1 MRPLKKAL
9 QEHELIVL
17 RVMGEWYDLDLTG
30 EDKAACVRELAEA
43 LAELDFAQEILYLGP
58 EEAAAVQTLVQGNGR
73 SPVAT
78 FERIHGEVR
87 LMGPGALE
95 REEPWFD
102 PISAVESLWYRGY
115 IYRGFDETAEGMIEF
130 YYLPDELF
138 AKLPQPEKPKVIK
151 ETAVPAKKPK
161 ASKAKSA
168 SPAQPIQ
175 PEPTA
180 RPEPAEGAVST
191 LKPVPEPN
199 RYTPANSSAVDDLTT
214 LLALAQR
221 TSLRREALDLLNQL
235 LLNADAD
242 RRSLL
247 VNLAREIG
255 MLREVDG
262 GIRPTRT
269 AVSWL
274 TKSREAQLRDLMDA
288 WSSSGWND
296 LCHTPGLSCEG
307 DQWRN
312 DPILA
317 RTALLDALPQTPDWY
332 RLGDLISQIKQADP
346 DFQRPD
352 GNYDTW
358 YVRDKAQESYLTGIE
373 NWDLVEGRLLAFLV
387 QGPLFWL
394 GLAETAVLGP
404 QTLFRLT
411 DRALEW
417 LVSTPPASEE
427 VTTPIIVQPD
437 ATILAAHN
445 ASRHHRFQVARISEP
460 QPVAPGKP
468 YSYQITPAS
477 LKQARTEG
485 IEPDR
490 ILTFLQEASE
500 RPLPIATK
508 RGIERWQERGVEGR
522 LETAVILRVR
532 EAGILETLRT
542 NAKTRAFIDESLG
555 ELAATV
561 RLENWTKLREA
572 AAQLGLLLDSTV
584 Q

>member
-1 MRPLKKAL
+1 MRTLKKAL

-30 EDKAACVRELAEA
+30 DDKAACVKA
-43 LAELDFAQEILYLGP
+43 LAERLAQLDFAQEILYLAP
-58 EEAAAVQTLVQGNGR
+58 EEASAIQTLVQSNGR
-73 SPVAT
+73 SPVAS
-78 FERIHGEVR
+78 FERLHGEVR

-95 REEPWFD
+95 RDEPWFD
-102 PISAVESLWYRGY
+102 PISPVEALWYRGF

-130 YYLPDELF
+130 YYLPEELL
-138 AKLPQPEKPKVIK
+138 AKLPKPEKPKEVRP
-151 ETAVPAKKPK
+151 TAVT
-161 ASKAKSA
+161 SLS
-168 SPAQPIQ
+168 
-175 PEPTA
+175 
-180 RPEPAEGAVST
+180 
-191 LKPVPEPN
+191 PVPEPN
-199 RYTPANSSAVDDLTT
+199 RYTPASSSAVDDLTT

-221 TSLRREALDLLNQL
+221 TALRSEALDLLPQIL
-235 LLNADAD
+235 LDADAH

-247 VNLAREIG
+247 INLAREME
-255 MLREVDG
+255 MLREVEG

-296 LCHTPGLSCEG
+296 LCHTPGLRCEG
-307 DQWRN
+307 EQWRN

-332 RLGDLISQIKQADP
+332 KLADLIGHIKQTDP

-358 YVRDKAQESYLTGIE
+358 YVRDVAQDNYLSGIE
-373 NWDLVEGRLLAFLV
+373 NWELVEGRLLAFLV

-394 GLAETAVLGP
+394 GLAETAVQGKH
-404 QTLFRLT
+404 QLFRLT

-417 LVSTPPASEE
+417 LASTPPASEE
-427 VTTPIIVQPD
+427 VTVPIIVQPD
-437 ATILAAHN
+437 STILVAHN
-445 ASRHHRFQVARISEP
+445 ANRHHRFQVARISEP
-460 QPVAPGKP
+460 QPVEPGKP
-468 YSYQITPAS
+468 YAYQITPAS
-477 LKQARTEG
+477 LQQARAEG

-508 RGIERWQERGVEGR
+508 RGIERWRERGVEGR

-542 NAKTRAFIDESLG
+542 NAKTREYIAESLG

-561 RLENWTKLREA
+561 RLENWQKLREA

-584 Q
+584 KN

>member
-1 MRPLKKAL
+1 M
-9 QEHELIVL
+9 
-17 RVMGEWYDLDLTG
+17 
-30 EDKAACVRELAEA
+30 EA
-43 LAELDFAQEILYLGP
+43 
-58 EEAAAVQTLVQGNGR
+58 
-73 SPVAT
+73 
-78 FERIHGEVR
+78 
-87 LMGPGALE
+87 
-95 REEPWFD
+95 
-102 PISAVESLWYRGY
+102 LWYRGF

-130 YYLPDELF
+130 YYLPDELLE
-138 AKLPQPEKPKVIK
+138 KLPKPEKPKEVR
-151 ETAVPAKKPK
+151 ETAASTGSVPAVPK
-161 ASKAKSA
+161 
-168 SPAQPIQ
+168 
-175 PEPTA
+175 
-180 RPEPAEGAVST
+180 

-199 RYTPANSSAVDDLTT
+199 RYTPASSSAVDDLTT

-221 TSLRREALDLLNQL
+221 TALRSEALDLLPQVL
-235 LLNADAD
+235 LDADAD

-247 VNLAREIG
+247 INLAREME
-255 MLREVDG
+255 MLREVEG

-274 TKSREAQLRDLMDA
+274 TKSREAQLRALMDA

-296 LCHTPGLSCEG
+296 LCHTPGLRCEG

-332 RLGDLISQIKQADP
+332 RLSDLIAHIKQTDP

-358 YVRDKAQESYLTGIE
+358 YVRDVAQDNYLSGIE
-373 NWDLVEGRLLAFLV
+373 NWELVEGRLLTFLV

-394 GLAETAVLGP
+394 GLAETAVQGKHN
-404 QTLFRLT
+404 LFRLT

-417 LVSTPPASEE
+417 LANAPPATEE
-427 VTTPIIVQPD
+427 VTVPIIVQPD
-437 ATILAAHN
+437 ASVLVAHN
-445 ASRHHRFQVARISEP
+445 ANRHHRFQVARISEA
-460 QPVAPGKP
+460 QPVEPGKP
-468 YSYQITPAS
+468 YAYQITPAS
-477 LKQARTEG
+477 LKQAQAEG

-500 RPLPIATK
+500 RPLPAATK
-508 RGIERWQERGVEGR
+508 RGIERWRERGVEGR

-532 EAGILETLRT
+532 DAGILETLRS
-542 NAKTRAFIDESLG
+542 NAKTRDFIDESLG

-561 RLENWTKLREA
+561 RLENWQKLRDA

-584 Q
+584 NP

>member
-17 RVMGEWYDLDLTG
+17 RVMGEWWELDLTG
-30 EDKAACVRELAEA
+30 DNKAACVKA
-43 LAELDFAQEILYLGP
+43 LAEQLAQLDFAQEILYLAP
-58 EEAAAVQTLVQGNGR
+58 EEAAAIQTLVQGNGR

-78 FERIHGEVR
+78 FERTHGELR

-102 PISAVESLWYRGY
+102 PVSAVESLWYRGFVF
-115 IYRGFDETAEGMIEF
+115 RGFDETAEGMIEF
-130 YYLPDELF
+130 YYLPDELL
-138 AKLPQPEKPKVIK
+138 AKLPRPEKPKVVK
-151 ETAVPAKKPK
+151 EKAAAPTPTKSKQAKPADQ
-161 ASKAKSA
+161 AK
-168 SPAQPIQ
+168 PIQ
-175 PEPTA
+175 PERT
-180 RPEPAEGAVST
+180 AVSN

-199 RYTPANSSAVDDLTT
+199 RYTHANSSAVDDLTT

-235 LLNADAD
+235 LLNPDTD

-247 VNLAREIG
+247 VNLAREMG

-269 AVSWL
+269 AVAWL

-296 LCHTPGLSCEG
+296 LCHTPGLRCEG

-332 RLGDLISQIKQADP
+332 RLSDLISHLKETDP

-358 YVRDKAQESYLTGIE
+358 YVRDVAQESYLTGIE

-394 GLAETAVLGP
+394 GLAETAVQGP

-417 LVSTPPASEE
+417 LASTPPATEE
-427 VTTPIIVQPD
+427 ITTPIIVQPD

-445 ASRHHRFQVARISEP
+445 ANRHHRFQVARISEP
-460 QPVAPGKP
+460 QPVEPGKP
-468 YSYQITPAS
+468 YSYQMTPAS
-477 LKQARTEG
+477 LKQAREEG

-500 RPLPIATK
+500 RPLPAATK
-508 RGIERWQERGVEGR
+508 RGIERWRERGVEGR
-522 LETAVILRVR
+522 LETAVVLRVR
-532 EAGILETLRT
+532 DASILETLRT
-542 NAKTRAFIDESLG
+542 NAKTRDFIDESLG
-555 ELAATV
+555 DLAATV
-561 RLENWTKLREA
+561 RLENWQPLREA

>member
-115 IYRGFDETAEGMIEF
+115 VYRGFDETAEGMIEF

-138 AKLPQPEKPKVIK
+138 AKLPQPKKPKVIK

-168 SPAQPIQ
+168 SPAPPIQ

-180 RPEPAEGAVST
+180 GPEPAEGAVPK
-191 LKPVPEPN
+191 LNPVPEPN
-199 RYTPANSSAVDDLTT
+199 RYLPTNSSAVDDLTT

-247 VNLAREIG
+247 VNLAREMG

-332 RLGDLISQIKQADP
+332 RLGDLISQIKQTDP

-358 YVRDKAQESYLTGIE
+358 YVRDTAQESYLTGIE

-394 GLAETAVLGP
+394 GLAETAVIGP

-417 LVSTPPASEE
+417 LASTPPASEE

-468 YSYQITPAS
+468 YAYQITPAS
-477 LKQARTEG
+477 LKQARAEG

-522 LETAVILRVR
+522 LETTVILRVR
-532 EAGILETLRT
+532 EAGILETLRN
-542 NAKTRAFIDESLG
+542 NAKTRDFIDESLG

>member
-43 LAELDFAQEILYLGP
+43 LAELEFAQEILYLGP

-87 LMGPGALE
+87 MMGPGALE

-102 PISAVESLWYRGY
+102 PISPVESLWYRGFV
-115 IYRGFDETAEGMIEF
+115 YRGFDETAEGLIEF
-130 YYLPDELF
+130 YYLPDELL
-138 AKLPQPEKPKVIK
+138 AKLPKPEKPK
-151 ETAVPAKKPK
+151 AVQA
-161 ASKAKSA
+161 A
-168 SPAQPIQ
+168 
-175 PEPTA
+175 
-180 RPEPAEGAVST
+180 AVTT
-191 LKPVPEPN
+191 LTSVPEPN
-199 RYTPANSSAVDDLTT
+199 RYSPATSSAVDDLTT

-235 LLNADAD
+235 LLNPDPN

-247 VNLAREIG
+247 VNLAREMG

-269 AVSWL
+269 AVAWL

-296 LCHTPGLSCEG
+296 LCHTPGLRCEG

-332 RLGDLISQIKQADP
+332 RLSDLISHLKQTDP

-358 YVRDKAQESYLTGIE
+358 YVRDVAQDSYLSGIE

-387 QGPLFWL
+387 QGPLVWL
-394 GLAETAVLGP
+394 GLAETAVQGP
-404 QTLFRLT
+404 HTLYRLT

-417 LVSTPPASEE
+417 LASTPPATEE
-427 VTTPIIVQPD
+427 ITTPIIVQPD

-445 ASRHHRFQVARISEP
+445 ANRHHRFQVARISEP
-460 QPVAPGKP
+460 QPVASGKP

-477 LKQARTEG
+477 LKQARAEG

-500 RPLPIATK
+500 RPLPASTK
-508 RGIERWQERGVEGR
+508 RGIERWRERGVEGR
-522 LETAVILRVR
+522 LETAVVLRVR
-532 EAGILETLRT
+532 DASILETLRT

-561 RLENWTKLREA
+561 RLENWQPLREA

>member
-1 MRPLKKAL
+1 MRTLLKAL

-17 RVMGEWYDLDLTG
+17 RVIGEWWELDLTG
-30 EDKAACVRELAEA
+30 EDKSSSCKA
-43 LAELDFAQEILYLGP
+43 LAERLAQLDFAQEVLYLGP
-58 EEAAAVQTLVQGNGR
+58 EEAAAIQTLVQSNGR
-73 SPVAT
+73 SPVAA
-78 FERIHGEVR
+78 FERLHGEVR

-102 PISAVESLWYRGY
+102 PISPVESLWYRGFV
-115 IYRGFDETAEGMIEF
+115 YRGFDETAEGMIEF
-130 YYLPDELF
+130 YYLPDELLE
-138 AKLPQPEKPKVIK
+138 KLPRPEKPKEVRQ
-151 ETAVPAKKPK
+151 TAV
-161 ASKAKSA
+161 
-168 SPAQPIQ
+168 
-175 PEPTA
+175 TNL
-180 RPEPAEGAVST
+180 T
-191 LKPVPEPN
+191 PVPEPN
-199 RYTPANSSAVDDLTT
+199 RYTPASSSAVDDLTT

-221 TSLRREALDLLNQL
+221 TALRSEALDLLPQVL
-235 LLNADAD
+235 LDANAD

-247 VNLAREIG
+247 INLAREME
-255 MLREVDG
+255 MLREVEG

-274 TKSREAQLRDLMDA
+274 TKSREAQLRALMDA

-296 LCHTPGLSCEG
+296 LCHTPGLRCEG

-332 RLGDLISQIKQADP
+332 SLNDLISHIKQTDP

-358 YVRDKAQESYLTGIE
+358 YVRDVAQDNYLSGIE
-373 NWDLVEGRLLAFLV
+373 NWELVEGRLLAFLV

-394 GLAETAVLGP
+394 GLAETAVQGKYH
-404 QTLFRLT
+404 LFRLT

-417 LVSTPPASEE
+417 LANSPPAAEE
-427 VTTPIIVQPD
+427 VTVPIIVQPD
-437 ATILAAHN
+437 STILAAHN
-445 ASRHHRFQVARISEP
+445 ANRHHRFQVARISEA
-460 QPVAPGKP
+460 QPVEPGKP
-468 YSYQITPAS
+468 YAYQITPAS
-477 LKQARTEG
+477 LKQARAEG

-500 RPLPIATK
+500 RPLPAATK
-508 RGIERWQERGVEGR
+508 RGIERWRERGVEGR

-532 EAGILETLRT
+532 DAGILETLRS
-542 NAKTRAFIDESLG
+542 NAKTRDFIDESLG

-561 RLENWTKLREA
+561 RLENWQKLREA

>member
-1 MRPLKKAL
+1 MRTLLKAL

-17 RVMGEWYDLDLTG
+17 RVIGEWWELDLTG
-30 EDKAACVRELAEA
+30 EDKAASSKA
-43 LAELDFAQEILYLGP
+43 LAERLAQLDFAQEILYLGP
-58 EEAAAVQTLVQGNGR
+58 EEAAAIQTLVQSNGR

-78 FERIHGEVR
+78 FERMHGEVR

-102 PISAVESLWYRGY
+102 PISPVEALWYRGFV
-115 IYRGFDETAEGMIEF
+115 YRGFDETAEGMIEF
-130 YYLPDELF
+130 YYIPNELLE
-138 AKLPQPEKPKVIK
+138 KLPRPEKPKEVRQ
-151 ETAVPAKKPK
+151 TAA
-161 ASKAKSA
+161 SA
-168 SPAQPIQ
+168 SSTKLSRSTSLSHSAQ
-175 PEPTA
+175 
-180 RPEPAEGAVST
+180 AVTSLT
-191 LKPVPEPN
+191 PVPEPN
-199 RYTPANSSAVDDLTT
+199 RYTPASSSAVDDLTT

-221 TSLRREALDLLNQL
+221 TALRSEALDLLPQIL
-235 LLNADAD
+235 LDADAD

-247 VNLAREIG
+247 INLAREME
-255 MLREVDG
+255 MLREVAG

-274 TKSREAQLRDLMDA
+274 TKSREAQLRALMDA

-296 LCHTPGLSCEG
+296 LCHTPGLRCEG

-332 RLGDLISQIKQADP
+332 RLGDLISHVKQTDP

-358 YVRDKAQESYLTGIE
+358 YVRDVAQDSYLSGIE
-373 NWDLVEGRLLAFLV
+373 NWDLVEGRLLSFLV

-394 GLAETAVLGP
+394 GLAETAVQG
-404 QTLFRLT
+404 QHTLFRLT

-417 LVSTPPASEE
+417 LANTPPASEE
-427 VTTPIIVQPD
+427 VTVPIVVQPD

-445 ASRHHRFQVARISEP
+445 ANRHHRFQVARISEA

-468 YSYQITPAS
+468 YAYQITPAS
-477 LKQARTEG
+477 LKQARAEG

-500 RPLPIATK
+500 RPLPASTK
-508 RGIERWQERGVEGR
+508 RGIERWRERGVEGR

-532 EAGILETLRT
+532 DASILETLRT
-542 NAKTRAFIDESLG
+542 NAKTRDYIDESLG

-561 RLENWTKLREA
+561 RLENWQKLREA

-584 Q
+584 QN

>member
-1 MRPLKKAL
+1 MRPLQKAL

-30 EDKAACVRELAEA
+30 EDKAACVTA
-43 LAELDFAQEILYLGP
+43 LAEGLAQLDFAQEMMCLGP

-102 PISAVESLWYRGY
+102 PISPVESLWYRGY
-115 IYRGFDETAEGMIEF
+115 VYRGFDETAEGMIEF

-138 AKLPQPEKPKVIK
+138 ARLPQPEKPKVVK
-151 ETAVPAKKPK
+151 EKVAAPAKPTKE
-161 ASKAKSA
+161 SKAKSA
-168 SPAQPIQ
+168 SPSKQIQ

-180 RPEPAEGAVST
+180 VAN

-221 TSLRREALDLLNQL
+221 TSLRREALDLLKQL
-235 LLNADAD
+235 LLNPDAD

-247 VNLAREIG
+247 LNLAREMG
-255 MLREVDG
+255 MLREVNG

-332 RLGDLISQIKQADP
+332 RLGDLISQIKQTDP

-358 YVRDKAQESYLTGIE
+358 YVRDEAQESYLTGIE

-417 LVSTPPASEE
+417 LANAPPATKEI
-427 VTTPIIVQPD
+427 TTPIIVQPD
-437 ATILAAHN
+437 ATILVAHN

-460 QPVAPGKP
+460 QPVALGKP
-468 YSYQITPAS
+468 YAYQITPAS
-477 LKQARTEG
+477 LKQARAEG

-500 RPLPIATK
+500 RPLPAATK
-508 RGIERWQERGVEGR
+508 RGIERWRERGVEGK

-542 NAKTRAFIDESLG
+542 NPKTRPFIDESLG
-555 ELAATV
+555 DLAATV
-561 RLENWTKLREA
+561 RLENWEKLREA

>member
-30 EDKAACVRELAEA
+30 DDKAACVEALAEA
-43 LAELDFAQEILYLGP
+43 LAQLNFEQEINYLAP
-58 EEAAAVQTLVQGNGR
+58 EEAAAIQTLVQGNGR

-87 LMGPGALE
+87 MMGPGALE
-95 REEPWFD
+95 RDEPWFD
-102 PISAVESLWYRGY
+102 PASPAEALWYRGF

-130 YYLPDELF
+130 YFLPDELL
-138 AKLPQPEKPKVIK
+138 AKLPKPEKPTVVK
-151 ETAVPAKKPK
+151 ETAV
-161 ASKAKSA
+161 
-168 SPAQPIQ
+168 
-175 PEPTA
+175 
-180 RPEPAEGAVST
+180 ST
-191 LKPVPEPN
+191 LTPVPEPN
-199 RYTPANSSAVDDLTT
+199 KFTSASSSAVDDLTT

-235 LLNADAD
+235 LLDADAD

-247 VNLAREIG
+247 INLAREME
-255 MLREVDG
+255 MLRETNG

-288 WSSSGWND
+288 WSNSGWND
-296 LCHTPGLSCEG
+296 LCHTPGLRCEG
-307 DQWRN
+307 DQWQN

-317 RTALLDALPQTPDWY
+317 RTALLDALPRTPDWY
-332 RLGDLISQIKQADP
+332 QLSDLISQIKQDDP

-358 YVRDKAQESYLTGIE
+358 YVRDVAQDNYLSGIE

-387 QGPLFWL
+387 QGPLVWL
-394 GLAETAVLGP
+394 GLAETAKIGS

-417 LVSTPPASEE
+417 LASTPPAAQE

-460 QPVAPGKP
+460 QPVEPGKP
-468 YSYQITPAS
+468 YAYQITPAS
-477 LKQARTEG
+477 LKQARAEG

-500 RPLPIATK
+500 RPLPTATK
-508 RGIERWQERGVEGR
+508 RGIERWRERGVEGR

-532 EAGILETLRT
+532 EAGILQTLRT
-542 NAKTRAFIDESLG
+542 NPKTRTFIDESLG

-561 RLENWTKLREA
+561 RLENWQKLRDA
-572 AAQLGLLLDSTV
+572 AAQLGLLLDNAV
-584 Q
+584 QN

>member
-1 MRPLKKAL
+1 MRTLKKAL

-17 RVMGEWYDLDLTG
+17 RVIGEWWDLDLTG
-30 EDKAACVRELAEA
+30 DDKAACVKA
-43 LAELDFAQEILYLGP
+43 LAERLAQLDFAQEILYLPP
-58 EEAAAVQTLVQGNGR
+58 EEAAAIQTLVQSNGR
-73 SPVAT
+73 SPVAS
-78 FERIHGEVR
+78 FERLHGEVR

-102 PISAVESLWYRGY
+102 PVSPVEALWYRGFV
-115 IYRGFDETAEGMIEF
+115 YRGFDETAEGMIEF
-130 YYLPDELF
+130 YYIPEELL
-138 AKLPQPEKPKVIK
+138 AKLPQPEKPKVVQA
-151 ETAVPAKKPK
+151 TAV
-161 ASKAKSA
+161 
-168 SPAQPIQ
+168 
-175 PEPTA
+175 T
-180 RPEPAEGAVST
+180 T
-191 LKPVPEPN
+191 LTPVPEPN
-199 RYTPANSSAVDDLTT
+199 RYTPATSSAVDDLTT

-221 TSLRREALDLLNQL
+221 TTLRSEALDLLPQVL
-235 LLNADAD
+235 LDADAD

-247 VNLAREIG
+247 INLAREME
-255 MLREVDG
+255 MLREVEG

-296 LCHTPGLSCEG
+296 LCHTPGLRCEG
-307 DQWRN
+307 DLWHN

-332 RLGDLISQIKQADP
+332 RLADLVGHVKQTDP

-358 YVRDKAQESYLTGIE
+358 YVRDVAQDTYLSGIE
-373 NWDLVEGRLLAFLV
+373 NWDLVEGRLLSFLV
-387 QGPLFWL
+387 QGSLFWL
-394 GLAETAVLGP
+394 GLAETAVQG
-404 QTLFRLT
+404 QHVLFRLT

-417 LVSTPPASEE
+417 LANTPPAVEE
-427 VTTPIIVQPD
+427 VTVPIVVQPD
-437 ATILAAHN
+437 ATILVAHN
-445 ASRHHRFQVARISEP
+445 ANRHHRFQVARISEA
-460 QPVAPGKP
+460 QPVEPGKP
-468 YSYQITPAS
+468 YAYQITPAS

-490 ILTFLQEASE
+490 ILTFLQEAGE
-500 RPLPIATK
+500 RPLPAATK
-508 RGIERWQERGVEGR
+508 RGIERWRERGVEGR

-542 NAKTRAFIDESLG
+542 NAKTRDFIDESLG

-561 RLENWTKLREA
+561 RLENWQKLRQA

-584 Q
+584 NG

>member
-30 EDKAACVRELAEA
+30 EDKAACVRELAAA

-58 EEAAAVQTLVQGNGR
+58 EEAAAIQTLVQGNGR

-115 IYRGFDETAEGMIEF
+115 VFRGFDETAEGMIEF

-151 ETAVPAKKPK
+151 EKAAAPTPAKSK
-161 ASKAKSA
+161 KAK
-168 SPAQPIQ
+168 PAEPAKPIQ

-180 RPEPAEGAVST
+180 VPK

-221 TSLRREALDLLNQL
+221 TSLHREALDLLNQL

-358 YVRDKAQESYLTGIE
+358 YVRDEAQESYLTGIE

-417 LVSTPPASEE
+417 LASTPPASEE

-468 YSYQITPAS
+468 YAYQITPAS
-477 LKQARTEG
+477 LKQARAEG

-542 NAKTRAFIDESLG
+542 NPKTRAYIDESLG

-561 RLENWTKLREA
+561 RLENWQPLREA

>member
-1 MRPLKKAL
+1 MRTLLKAL

-17 RVMGEWYDLDLTG
+17 RVIGEWWELDLIG
-30 EDKAACVRELAEA
+30 ADKAASAKA
-43 LAELDFAQEILYLGP
+43 LAEQLAALDFAQEVLYLPP
-58 EEAAAVQTLVQGNGR
+58 EEASAIQTLVQGNGR

-78 FERIHGEVR
+78 FERLHGELR

-102 PISAVESLWYRGY
+102 PISPVEALWYRGFV
-115 IYRGFDETAEGMIEF
+115 YRGFDETAEGMIEF
-130 YYLPDELF
+130 YYIPQELL
-138 AKLPQPEKPKVIK
+138 AKLPRLEKPKVVRA
-151 ETAVPAKKPK
+151 TAV
-161 ASKAKSA
+161 SLLT
-168 SPAQPIQ
+168 
-175 PEPTA
+175 PTA
-180 RPEPAEGAVST
+180 
-191 LKPVPEPN
+191 EPN
-199 RYTPANSSAVDDLTT
+199 RYTPTSSSAVDDLTT

-221 TSLRREALDLLNQL
+221 TALRSEALDLLNQL
-235 LLNADAD
+235 LLDADLD

-247 VNLAREIG
+247 VNLAREMG
-255 MLREVDG
+255 MLRETNG

-269 AVSWL
+269 AVAWL

-296 LCHTPGLSCEG
+296 LCHTPGLRCEG
-307 DQWRN
+307 EHWQN

-332 RLGDLISQIKQADP
+332 RLADLIAHIKKTDP

-358 YVRDKAQESYLTGIE
+358 YVRDVAQDSYLSGIE
-373 NWDLVEGRLLAFLV
+373 NWDLVEGRVLAFLV
-387 QGPLFWL
+387 AGPLVWL
-394 GLAETAVLGP
+394 GLAETAVQGP
-404 QTLFRLT
+404 NTFFRLT

-417 LVSTPPASEE
+417 LASAPPTTEE
-427 VTTPIIVQPD
+427 VFVPIIVQAD
-437 ATILAAHN
+437 TTILVAHN
-445 ASRHHRFQVARISEP
+445 ANRHHRFQVARISEP
-460 QPVAPGKP
+460 QPVTPGKP
-468 YSYQITPAS
+468 YAYQITPAS
-477 LKQARTEG
+477 LKQAREEG

-490 ILTFLQEASE
+490 ILAFLQEASE
-500 RPLPIATK
+500 RPLPAATK

-532 EAGILETLRT
+532 ETGILETLRS
-542 NAKTRAFIDESLG
+542 NPKTRDFIDESLG

-561 RLENWTKLREA
+561 RLENWQKLREA

-584 Q
+584 H

>member
-30 EDKAACVRELAEA
+30 EDKAACVRELAAA

-58 EEAAAVQTLVQGNGR
+58 EEAAAIQTLVQGNGR

-115 IYRGFDETAEGMIEF
+115 VFRGFDETAEGMIEF

-151 ETAVPAKKPK
+151 EKAAAPTPAKSK
-161 ASKAKSA
+161 KAK
-168 SPAQPIQ
+168 PAEPAKPIQ

-180 RPEPAEGAVST
+180 VPK

-221 TSLRREALDLLNQL
+221 TSLHREALDLLNQL

-358 YVRDKAQESYLTGIE
+358 YVRDVAQDNYLSGIE
-373 NWDLVEGRLLAFLV
+373 NWELVEGRLLAFLV

-394 GLAETAVLGP
+394 GLAETAVQGKH
-404 QTLFRLT
+404 QLFRLT

-417 LVSTPPASEE
+417 LASTPPASEE
-427 VTTPIIVQPD
+427 VTVPIIVQPD
-437 ATILAAHN
+437 STILVAHN
-445 ASRHHRFQVARISEP
+445 ANRHHRFQVARISEP
-460 QPVAPGKP
+460 QPVEPGKP
-468 YSYQITPAS
+468 YAYQITPAS
-477 LKQARTEG
+477 LQQARAEG

-508 RGIERWQERGVEGR
+508 RGIERWRQRGVEGR

-542 NAKTRAFIDESLG
+542 NAKTREYIAESLG

-561 RLENWTKLREA
+561 RLENWQKLREA

-584 Q
+584 KN

>member
-1 MRPLKKAL
+1 MRTLKKAL

-17 RVMGEWYDLDLTG
+17 RVMGEWWDLDLTG
-30 EDKAACVRELAEA
+30 DDKPACVTALAER
-43 LAELDFAQEILYLGP
+43 LAELDFAQEILYLAP
-58 EEAAAVQTLVQGNGR
+58 EEAAAIQTLVQSNGR
-73 SPVAT
+73 SPVAS
-78 FERIHGEVR
+78 FERLHGEVR

-102 PISAVESLWYRGY
+102 PISPVEALWYRGFV
-115 IYRGFDETAEGMIEF
+115 YRGFDETAEGMIEF
-130 YYLPDELF
+130 YYIPEELLARLP
-138 AKLPQPEKPKVIK
+138 KPEKPKEVRQ
-151 ETAVPAKKPK
+151 TAVT
-161 ASKAKSA
+161 S
-168 SPAQPIQ
+168 
-175 PEPTA
+175 
-180 RPEPAEGAVST
+180 

-199 RYTPANSSAVDDLTT
+199 RYTPATSSAVDDLTT

-221 TSLRREALDLLNQL
+221 TALRSEALDLLPQI
-235 LLNADAD
+235 LLNNDAD

-247 VNLAREIG
+247 INLAREME
-255 MLREVDG
+255 MLREVEG

-274 TKSREAQLRDLMDA
+274 TKSREAQLRALMDA

-296 LCHTPGLSCEG
+296 LCHTPGLRCEG
-307 DQWRN
+307 EHWHN

-317 RTALLDALPQTPDWY
+317 RTALLDALPQTADWY
-332 RLGDLISQIKQADP
+332 RLSELVGHIKQNDP

-358 YVRDKAQESYLTGIE
+358 YVRDVAQDNYLSGIE
-373 NWDLVEGRLLAFLV
+373 NWDLVEGRLLAFMV

-394 GLAETAVLGP
+394 GLAETAVQG
-404 QTLFRLT
+404 QNILFRLT

-417 LVSTPPASEE
+417 LASTPPASEE
-427 VTTPIIVQPD
+427 VSVPIIVQPD
-437 ATILAAHN
+437 ASVLVAHN
-445 ASRHHRFQVARISEP
+445 ANRHHRFQVARISEA
-460 QPVAPGKP
+460 QPVEPGKP
-468 YSYQITPAS
+468 YAYQITPAS
-477 LKQARTEG
+477 LKQARAEG

-500 RPLPIATK
+500 RPLPAATK
-508 RGIERWQERGVEGR
+508 RGIERWRERGVEGR

-542 NAKTRAFIDESLG
+542 NAKTRDFIDESLG

-561 RLENWTKLREA
+561 RLENWQKLREA
-572 AAQLGLLLDSTV
+572 AAQLGLLLDSNV
-584 Q
+584 NA

>member
-58 EEAAAVQTLVQGNGR
+58 EEAAAIQTLVQGNGR

-115 IYRGFDETAEGMIEF
+115 VYRGFDETAEGMIEF

-138 AKLPQPEKPKVIK
+138 AKLPQPEKPKVVK
-151 ETAVPAKKPK
+151 ETAIPAKKPK
-161 ASKAKSA
+161 ASKAKPVS
-168 SPAQPIQ
+168 QEKPIQ
-175 PEPTA
+175 PVPPA
-180 RPEPAEGAVST
+180 RPEPAEGAVSK
-191 LKPVPEPN
+191 LNPVPEPN
-199 RYTPANSSAVDDLTT
+199 RYNPTNSSAVDDLTT

-235 LLNADAD
+235 LLNPDTD

-247 VNLAREIG
+247 VNLAREMG

-269 AVSWL
+269 AVAWL

-332 RLGDLISQIKQADP
+332 RLSDLIGQIKQADP

-358 YVRDKAQESYLTGIE
+358 YVRDEAQESYLTGIE

-394 GLAETAVLGP
+394 GLAETAVIGP

-417 LVSTPPASEE
+417 LASTPPASEE
-427 VTTPIIVQPD
+427 ITTPIIVQPD
-437 ATILAAHN
+437 ATILVAHN
-445 ASRHHRFQVARISEP
+445 ANRHHRFQVARISEP
-460 QPVAPGKP
+460 QSVAPGKP

-477 LKQARTEG
+477 LKQAREEG

-500 RPLPIATK
+500 RPLPASTK
-508 RGIERWQERGVEGR
+508 RGIERWRERGVEGR

-532 EAGILETLRT
+532 DANILETLRT

-561 RLENWTKLREA
+561 RLENWEPLREA

>member
-1 MRPLKKAL
+1 MRTLLKAL

-17 RVMGEWYDLDLTG
+17 RVIGEWWELDLTG
-30 EDKAACVRELAEA
+30 EDKAASCKA
-43 LAELDFAQEILYLGP
+43 LAERLAQLDFAQEVLYLGP
-58 EEAAAVQTLVQGNGR
+58 EEAAAIQTLVQSNGR
-73 SPVAT
+73 SPVAA
-78 FERIHGEVR
+78 FERLHGEVR

-102 PISAVESLWYRGY
+102 PISPVESLWYRGFV
-115 IYRGFDETAEGMIEF
+115 YRGFDETAEGMIEF
-130 YYLPDELF
+130 YYLPDELLE
-138 AKLPQPEKPKVIK
+138 KLPRPEKPKEVR
-151 ETAVPAKKPK
+151 ETAV
-161 ASKAKSA
+161 
-168 SPAQPIQ
+168 
-175 PEPTA
+175 TNL
-180 RPEPAEGAVST
+180 T
-191 LKPVPEPN
+191 PVPEPN
-199 RYTPANSSAVDDLTT
+199 RYTPASSSAVDDLTT

-221 TSLRREALDLLNQL
+221 TALRSEALDLLPQVL
-235 LLNADAD
+235 LDADAD

-247 VNLAREIG
+247 INLAREME
-255 MLREVDG
+255 MLREVEG

-274 TKSREAQLRDLMDA
+274 TKSREAQLRALMDA

-296 LCHTPGLSCEG
+296 LCHTPGLRCEG

-332 RLGDLISQIKQADP
+332 RLSDLIAQIKQTDP

-358 YVRDKAQESYLTGIE
+358 YVRDVAQDNYLSGIE
-373 NWDLVEGRLLAFLV
+373 NWELVEGRLLAFLV

-394 GLAETAVLGP
+394 GLAETAVQGKHH
-404 QTLFRLT
+404 LFRLT

-417 LVSTPPASEE
+417 LANSPPAAEE
-427 VTTPIIVQPD
+427 VTVPIIVQPD
-437 ATILAAHN
+437 STILAAHN
-445 ASRHHRFQVARISEP
+445 ANRHHRFQVARISEA
-460 QPVAPGKP
+460 QPVELGKP
-468 YSYQITPAS
+468 YAYQITPAS
-477 LKQARTEG
+477 LKQARAEG

-508 RGIERWQERGVEGR
+508 RGIERWRERGVEGR

-532 EAGILETLRT
+532 EAGILETLRS
-542 NAKTRAFIDESLG
+542 NAKTRDFIDESLG

-561 RLENWTKLREA
+561 RLENWQKLREA

-584 Q
+584 HN

>member
-43 LAELDFAQEILYLGP
+43 LAELDFAQEILYLGA
-58 EEAAAVQTLVQGNGR
+58 EEAAAIQTLVQGNGR

-87 LMGPGALE
+87 MMGPGALE

-115 IYRGFDETAEGMIEF
+115 VFRGFDETAEGMIEF
-130 YYLPDELF
+130 YYLPDELL
-138 AKLPQPEKPKVIK
+138 AKLPQPEKPKVVK
-151 ETAVPAKKPK
+151 EKPAAPTKTKKAKAAEPAK
-161 ASKAKSA
+161 
-168 SPAQPIQ
+168 PIQ

-180 RPEPAEGAVST
+180 VPT
-191 LKPVPEPN
+191 LTPVPEPN
-199 RYTPANSSAVDDLTT
+199 RYTPTNSSAVDDLTT

-235 LLNADAD
+235 LLNPDTD

-247 VNLAREIG
+247 VNLAREMG

-269 AVSWL
+269 AVAWL

-317 RTALLDALPQTPDWY
+317 RTALLDALPQTPNWY

-358 YVRDKAQESYLTGIE
+358 YVRDEAQDSYLTGIE
-373 NWDLVEGRLLAFLV
+373 SWDLVEGRLLAFLV

-394 GLAETAVLGP
+394 GLAEVAVQGP
-404 QTLFRLT
+404 HTLFRLT

-417 LVSTPPASEE
+417 LASTPPATEE
-427 VTTPIIVQPD
+427 ITTPILVQPD
-437 ATILAAHN
+437 ATILVAHN
-445 ASRHHRFQVARISEP
+445 ANRHHRFQVARISEP

-477 LKQARTEG
+477 LKQAREEG

-500 RPLPIATK
+500 RPLPASTK
-508 RGIERWQERGVEGR
+508 RGIERWRERGVEGR

-532 EAGILETLRT
+532 DASILETLRT

-561 RLENWTKLREA
+561 RLENWQPLREA
-572 AAQLGLLLDSTV
+572 AAQLGLLLDSSV

>member
-78 FERIHGEVR
+78 FERLHGELR

-115 IYRGFDETAEGMIEF
+115 VFRGFDETAEGMIEF

-161 ASKAKSA
+161 ASKAKPA

-175 PEPTA
+175 PAPTA
-180 RPEPAEGAVST
+180 RPEPAEGAVSS

-235 LLNADAD
+235 LLNADTD

-247 VNLAREIG
+247 VNLAREMG

-269 AVSWL
+269 AVAWL

-417 LVSTPPASEE
+417 LASTPPASEE
-427 VTTPIIVQPD
+427 VTTPITVQPD
-437 ATILAAHN
+437 ATILASPN

-460 QPVAPGKP
+460 QPVAPGQP
-468 YSYQITPAS
+468 YAYQITPAS

-500 RPLPIATK
+500 RPLPISTK

-542 NAKTRAFIDESLG
+542 NAKTRPFIDESLG

-561 RLENWTKLREA
+561 RLENWHKLREA

>member
-1 MRPLKKAL
+1 M
-9 QEHELIVL
+9 
-17 RVMGEWYDLDLTG
+17 D
-30 EDKAACVRELAEA
+30 
-43 LAELDFAQEILYLGP
+43 
-58 EEAAAVQTLVQGNGR
+58 N
-73 SPVAT
+73 
-78 FERIHGEVR
+78 
-87 LMGPGALE
+87 
-95 REEPWFD
+95 
-102 PISAVESLWYRGY
+102 
-115 IYRGFDETAEGMIEF
+115 ETA
-130 YYLPDELF
+130 
-138 AKLPQPEKPKVIK
+138 A
-151 ETAVPAKKPK
+151 PAKKPK
-161 ASKAKSA
+161 ASKAKPA
-168 SPAQPIQ
+168 SPAPPIQ

-180 RPEPAEGAVST
+180 RSEPAEGAVPS

-235 LLNADAD
+235 LLNPDAD

-247 VNLAREIG
+247 VNLAREMG

-269 AVSWL
+269 AVAWL

-332 RLGDLISQIKQADP
+332 RLSDLINHLKQNDP

-358 YVRDKAQESYLTGIE
+358 YVRDEAQDSYLTGIE
-373 NWDLVEGRLLAFLV
+373 SWDLVEGRLLAFLV

-394 GLAETAVLGP
+394 GLAETAVQGP
-404 QTLFRLT
+404 HTLFRLT

-417 LVSTPPASEE
+417 LASTPPATEE
-427 VTTPIIVQPD
+427 ITTPILVQPD

-445 ASRHHRFQVARISEP
+445 ANRHHRFQVARISEP

-477 LKQARTEG
+477 LKQAREEG

-500 RPLPIATK
+500 RPLPASTK
-508 RGIERWQERGVEGR
+508 RGIERWRERGVEGR

-532 EAGILETLRT
+532 DASILETLRT

-561 RLENWTKLREA
+561 RLENWQPLREA

>member
-1 MRPLKKAL
+1 MRTLLKAL

-17 RVMGEWYDLDLTG
+17 RVIGEWWELDLTG
-30 EDKAACVRELAEA
+30 EDKAASSKA
-43 LAELDFAQEILYLGP
+43 LAERLAQLDFAQELLYLAP
-58 EEAAAVQTLVQGNGR
+58 EEAAAIQTLVQNNGR
-73 SPVAT
+73 SPIAS
-78 FERIHGEVR
+78 FERLHGELR

-95 REEPWFD
+95 RDEPWYD
-102 PISAVESLWYRGY
+102 PISPVEALWYRGFV
-115 IYRGFDETAEGMIEF
+115 YRGFDETAEGLIEF
-130 YYLPDELF
+130 YYIPQELL
-138 AKLPQPEKPKVIK
+138 AKLPKPEKPKEVR
-151 ETAVPAKKPK
+151 ETAV
-161 ASKAKSA
+161 SSLKS
-168 SPAQPIQ
+168 
-175 PEPTA
+175 
-180 RPEPAEGAVST
+180 
-191 LKPVPEPN
+191 VPEPN
-199 RYTPANSSAVDDLTT
+199 RYTPASSSAVDDLTT

-221 TSLRREALDLLNQL
+221 TALRSEALDLLPQVL
-235 LLNADAD
+235 LDADAD

-247 VNLAREIG
+247 INLAREME
-255 MLREVDG
+255 MLREVEG

-274 TKSREAQLRDLMDA
+274 TKSREAQLRGLMDA

-296 LCHTPGLSCEG
+296 LCHTPGLSCKG

-332 RLGDLISQIKQADP
+332 RLSDLISHVKKADP

-358 YVRDKAQESYLTGIE
+358 YVRDVAQDNYLSGIE
-373 NWDLVEGRLLAFLV
+373 NWELVEGRLLTFLV

-394 GLAETAVLGP
+394 GLAETAVQGKHH
-404 QTLFRLT
+404 LFRLT

-417 LVSTPPASEE
+417 LANSPPAAEE
-427 VTTPIIVQPD
+427 VTVPIIVQPD
-437 ATILAAHN
+437 STILAAHN
-445 ASRHHRFQVARISEP
+445 ANRHHRFQVARISEP
-460 QPVAPGKP
+460 QPVTSGKP
-468 YSYQITPAS
+468 YAYQITPAS
-477 LKQARTEG
+477 LKQAQAEG

-500 RPLPIATK
+500 RPLPAATK

-522 LETAVILRVR
+522 LETAVVLRVR
-532 EAGILETLRT
+532 EAGILETLRS
-542 NAKTRAFIDESLG
+542 NAKTRDFIDESLG

-561 RLENWTKLREA
+561 RLENWQKLREA

-584 Q
+584 SS